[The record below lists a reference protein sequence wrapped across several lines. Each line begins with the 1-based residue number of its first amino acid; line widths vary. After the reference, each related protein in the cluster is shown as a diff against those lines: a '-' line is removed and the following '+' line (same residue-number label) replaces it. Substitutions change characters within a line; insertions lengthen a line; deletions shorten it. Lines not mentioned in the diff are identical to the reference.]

1 MLFRKKIERSCQYC
15 ACATKLAEGGYL
27 CSKRGV
33 IDGEKPCRKF
43 VYDPCTRSPSKPKPV
58 NFRKYDGED
67 FTL

>member
-15 ACATKLAEGGYL
+15 ACAAKLAEGGYL
-27 CSKRGV
+27 CSKRGI

-43 VYDPCTRSPSKPKPV
+43 VYDPCKRIPSKPKPV